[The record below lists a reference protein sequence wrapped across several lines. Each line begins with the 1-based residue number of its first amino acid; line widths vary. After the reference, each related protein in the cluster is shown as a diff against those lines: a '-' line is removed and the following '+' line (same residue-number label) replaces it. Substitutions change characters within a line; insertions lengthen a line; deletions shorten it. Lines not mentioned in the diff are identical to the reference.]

1 MVKNISLLVP
11 DLNGGA
17 TTRAYLLA
25 QVLQKMGHGVKLYG
39 LVFGERIYPPPPA
52 DLEVFALPGGSY
64 PQIIPH
70 LKELL
75 KEISGDLIY
84 ACKPCPTS
92 LGLALIKRLQT
103 GIPVLLDLDDWEMSW
118 HGGDEWQYRPT
129 IKQLARDILK
139 PAGALRNPH
148 HPLYLQWSEK
158 LISQADALTV
168 DTKFLQYRFGGT
180 YLPNGKNIELF
191 NPENFDPA
199 TSRAKYGLTDYR
211 VLLFPGT
218 ARPHKGLED
227 VLLALDQLGEPSYR
241 LVIVGGTEIDD
252 GYLTKLLDTWGQWI
266 VKLPQFPVEAM
277 PEIVAAAH
285 IFVVPQREN
294 LTTIAQFPIKL
305 TEGMAMAKPILATQV
320 GDIPDIL
327 GTTGYLV
334 PPSSPEQI
342 ATKIKE
348 IWENLDTANSLGKQ
362 SRQRCIEL
370 YSLDKMATILGKII
384 GRFSV
389 AQ

>member
-25 QVLQKMGHGVKLYG
+25 QVLQKLGHSVKLYG
-39 LVFGERIYPPPPA
+39 LVFGEQIYPTPPTN
-52 DLEVFALPGGSY
+52 LEIFALPGGSY
-64 PQIIPH
+64 PQIIPA

-75 KEISGDLIY
+75 AEISGDLIY
-84 ACKPCPTS
+84 ACKPNPTS
-92 LGLALIKRLQT
+92 LGLALIKRWQT
-103 GIPVLLDLDDWEMSW
+103 GIPVLLDMDDWEMSW
-118 HGGDEWQYRPT
+118 HGGDEWTYQPT
-129 IKQLARDILK
+129 MKQLARDILK
-139 PAGALRNPH
+139 PTGALRDPH

-180 YLPNGKNIELF
+180 YLPNGKDVDLF
-191 NPENFDPA
+191 NPENFNPVA
-199 TSRAKYGLTDYR
+199 SRAKYNLTDYR

-227 VLLALDQLGEPSYR
+227 VLLALEQLGEPAYR
-241 LVIVGGTEIDD
+241 LVIVGGTEIND
-252 GYLTKLLDTWGQWI
+252 GYVDQLLNTWGQWMI
-266 VKLPQFPVEAM
+266 KLPQFPVEAM
-277 PEIVAAAH
+277 PEIIAAAH

-305 TEGMAMAKPILATQV
+305 TEGMAMAKPILTTQV
-320 GDIPDIL
+320 GDIPEIL
-327 GTTGYLV
+327 GATGYLV
-334 PPSSPEQI
+334 PPSSPDQI
-342 ATKIKE
+342 ATKIKW
-348 IWENLDTANSLGKQ
+348 IWDNLDAANSLGNQ
-362 SRQRCIEL
+362 SRERCIEL
-370 YSLDKMATILGKII
+370 YSLNKMAVILGKII

-389 AQ
+389 V

>member
-25 QVLQKMGHGVKLYG
+25 QVLQKLGHGVKLYG
-39 LVFGERIYPPPPA
+39 LVFGEQIYPPPPA
-52 DLEVFALPGGSY
+52 NLEIFALPGGSY

-75 KEISGDLIY
+75 SEISGDLIY
-84 ACKPCPTS
+84 ACKPSPLS
-92 LGLALIKRLQT
+92 LGLALIKRWQT
-103 GIPVLLDLDDWEMSW
+103 GIPVMLDMDDWEMSW
-118 HGGDEWQYRPT
+118 HGGDEWEYHPT

-139 PAGALRNPH
+139 PKGALRDPH

-180 YLPNGKNIELF
+180 YLPNGKDTEIF
-191 NPENFDPA
+191 NPNKFNSLA
-199 TSRAKYGLTDYR
+199 SREKYNLTDYR

-227 VLLALDQLGEPSYR
+227 ILLALEQLGEPAYR
-241 LVIVGGTEIDD
+241 LVIVGGTEIND
-252 GYLTKLLDTWGQWI
+252 GYVTQLLNKWGQWI
-266 VKLPQFPVEAM
+266 IKLPQFPPEAM
-277 PEIVAAAH
+277 PEIIAAAH
-285 IFVVPQREN
+285 IFVVPQRES
-294 LTTIAQFPIKL
+294 LTAIAQFPIKL
-305 TEGMAMAKPILATQV
+305 TEGMAMAKPILTTQV
-320 GDIPDIL
+320 GDIPEII

-334 PPSSPEQI
+334 PPNSPEQI
-342 ATKIKE
+342 ATKIKW
-348 IWENLDTANSLGKQ
+348 IWENLDLANALGNQ
-362 SRQRCIEL
+362 SRARCIEL
-370 YSLDKMATILGKII
+370 YSLDKMAVVLGKII
-384 GRFSV
+384 DRFSV
-389 AQ
+389 A

>member
-1 MVKNISLLVP
+1 MVKKISLLAP

-25 QVLQKMGHGVKLYG
+25 QVLQKLGHEVKLYG
-39 LVFGERIYPPPPA
+39 LVFGENIYPPPP
-52 DLEVFALPGGSY
+52 DNLEIFALPGGSY
-64 PQIIPH
+64 PQIIPQ

-75 KEISGDLIY
+75 GEISGDLIY
-84 ACKPCPTS
+84 ALKPRPTS
-92 LGLALIKRLQT
+92 LGLAMIKRWQT
-103 GIPVLLDLDDWEMSW
+103 GIPVVLDMDDWEMSW
-118 HGGDEWQYRPT
+118 HGGDEWKYRPT
-129 IKQLARDILK
+129 MPQLARDILK
-139 PAGALRNPH
+139 PMGALRDPH
-148 HPLYLQWSEK
+148 HPLYIQWSEK

-180 YLPNGKNIELF
+180 YLPNGKDVELF
-191 NPENFDPA
+191 NPDRFDPE

-211 VLLFPGT
+211 VILFPGT

-227 VLLALDQLGEPSYR
+227 VLIALEKLGEPSYR

-252 GYLTKLLDTWGQWI
+252 GYVTHLLETWGQWLI
-266 VKLPQFPVEAM
+266 KLPQFPIAVM
-277 PEIVAAAH
+277 PEIIAAAS

-294 LTTIAQFPIKL
+294 LTAIAQFPIKL

-320 GDIPDIL
+320 GDIPEII

-334 PPSSPEQI
+334 PPSDPEQI
-342 ATKIKE
+342 ATKIQW
-348 IWENLDTANSLGKQ
+348 IWENLDEANALGTQ

-370 YSLDKMATILGKII
+370 YSLDKMAVILGKII
-384 GRFSV
+384 DRL
-389 AQ
+389 